1 MSNRLFTMIKSFVIP
16 ILAIVTL
23 LVIAGYALS
32 GCQSGQA
39 KSIQD
44 RYPLESVAKDGKQES
59 YVYRAANRS
68 VPEVAKELISERK
81 PKQASK
87 EDENQM
93 FLVYSDKMY
102 NLQKDKEKPSDTL
115 IEISNEEFVRQNY
128 QPSFLQGY
136 IMGSILNDIF
146 GSRKSSYGDYRGYND
161 RQNHKPV
168 IPERPPTK
176 EEKKTPPPIT
186 KEGKGSIIKRGDNVD
201 PKSSV
206 GDKGSITEKGSKTTP
221 PPSTGSKGK
230 ITKNPGGSSGSDVKP
245 KSSIKTPPKNTS
257 PPKTRVGGS
266 GKIMKRR

>member
-32 GCQSGQA
+32 GCQSE

-68 VPEVAKELISERK
+68 VPEVAKELIDEK
-81 PKQASK
+81 EPKQASK

-93 FLVYSDKMY
+93 FLVYSDKLY

-115 IEISNEEFVRQNY
+115 VEISNKEYVRQNY
-128 QPSFLQGY
+128 QPSFLQSY
-136 IMGSILNDIF
+136 IMASILNDIF
-146 GSRKSSYGDYRGYND
+146 DSRKSYHGDYRGYTD

-186 KEGKGSIIKRGDNVD
+186 KQGKGSIIKR
-201 PKSSV
+201 S
-206 GDKGSITEKGSKTTP
+206 DKGSITEKGSKTV
-221 PPSTGSKGK
+221 PPSTEKKGK
-230 ITKNPGGSSGSDVKP
+230 ITKSPGGSSGSDVKP
-245 KSSIKTPPKNTS
+245 KSSIKSPPRNTS

-266 GKIMKRR
+266 GKITKRR

>member
-1 MSNRLFTMIKSFVIP
+1 M
-16 ILAIVTL
+16 
-23 LVIAGYALS
+23 
-32 GCQSGQA
+32 
-39 KSIQD
+39 
-44 RYPLESVAKDGKQES
+44 
-59 YVYRAANRS
+59 YRAANRS
-68 VPEVAKELISERK
+68 VPEVAKELINERE

-93 FLVYSDKMY
+93 FLVYSDKIY

-115 IEISNEEFVRQNY
+115 IEISNKEFVRQNY

-201 PKSSV
+201 SKPSV
-206 GDKGSITEKGSKTTP
+206 GDKGSITEKGSNTTP
-221 PPSTGSKGK
+221 HPLLEAR
-230 ITKNPGGSSGSDVKP
+230 VKLQ
-245 KSSIKTPPKNTS
+245 KHQA
-257 PPKTRVGGS
+257 VQADQ
-266 GKIMKRR
+266 M

>member
-1 MSNRLFTMIKSFVIP
+1 MSNRLFTMIKSFLIP

-23 LVIAGYALS
+23 LVVAGFVLS
-32 GCQSGQA
+32 GCDNE

-68 VPEVAKELISERK
+68 VPEVAKELIDEK
-81 PKQASK
+81 EPKQASK

-93 FLVYSDKMY
+93 FLVYSDKIY

-115 IEISNEEFVRQNY
+115 VEISNKEFVRQNY

-136 IMGSILNDIF
+136 ILASILDDIF
-146 GSRKSSYGDYRGYND
+146 DSRKSYHGDYRGYTD
-161 RQNHKPV
+161 RKNHKPV
-168 IPERPPTK
+168 IPERPPTQ

-186 KEGKGSIIKRGDNVD
+186 KQGKGSIIKRSDKIQE
-201 PKSSV
+201 PKTSV
-206 GDKGSITEKGSKTTP
+206 GDKGSITEKGSKTV
-221 PPSTGSKGK
+221 PPSTENKGK
-230 ITKNPGGSSGSDVKP
+230 IIKSPGNSGGSDVKP
-245 KSSIKTPPKNTS
+245 KSSIKSPPRNTS

-266 GKIMKRR
+266 GKITKRR

>member
-1 MSNRLFTMIKSFVIP
+1 MSNRLFTMIKSFMIP
-16 ILAIVTL
+16 ILAIVIL
-23 LVIAGYALS
+23 LVVAGYALS
-32 GCQSGQA
+32 GCQGGQT

-44 RYPLESVAKDGKQES
+44 RYPLESVAKEGKQES

-68 VPEVAKELISERK
+68 VPEVAKELINERE
-81 PKQASK
+81 PQQASK

-93 FLVYSDKMY
+93 FLVYSDKIY

-115 IEISNEEFVRQNY
+115 IEISNKEFVRQNY

-201 PKSSV
+201 SKSSV
-206 GDKGSITEKGSKTTP
+206 GDTGSITKKGSSTP

-230 ITKNPGGSSGSDVKP
+230 ITKTPGGSSGSDVKP
-245 KSSIKTPPKNTS
+245 KSSIKTPPRNTS

-266 GKIMKRR
+266 GKITKRR

>member
-16 ILAIVTL
+16 ILASVTL

-32 GCQSGQA
+32 GCQSE

-68 VPEVAKELISERK
+68 VPEVAKELIDEKK
-81 PKQASK
+81 PKQVSK

-93 FLVYSDKMY
+93 FLVYSDKLY

-115 IEISNEEFVRQNY
+115 IEISNKEYVRQNY

-136 IMGSILNDIF
+136 IMASILNDIF
-146 GSRKSSYGDYRGYND
+146 DSRKSYHGDYRGYTD
-161 RQNHKPV
+161 RKNHKPV
-168 IPERPPTK
+168 IPDRPPTK
-176 EEKKTPPPIT
+176 EEKQTPPPIT
-186 KEGKGSIIKRGDNVD
+186 KQGKGSIIKRSDKIE
-201 PKSSV
+201 PKPSV
-206 GDKGSITEKGSKTTP
+206 GDQGSIIEKGTKTV
-221 PPSTGSKGK
+221 PPSTEKKGK
-230 ITKNPGGSSGSDVKP
+230 ITKSPGGSSGSDVKP
-245 KSSIKTPPKNTS
+245 KSSIKSPPRNTS

-266 GKIMKRR
+266 GKITKRR

>member
-16 ILAIVTL
+16 ILAIVIL
-23 LVIAGYALS
+23 LVVAGYALS
-32 GCQSGQA
+32 GCQGGQT

-44 RYPLESVAKDGKQES
+44 RYPLESVAKEGKQES

-68 VPEVAKELISERK
+68 VPEVAKELINERE

-93 FLVYSDKMY
+93 FLVYSDKIY

-115 IEISNEEFVRQNY
+115 IEISNKEFVRQNY

-146 GSRKSSYGDYRGYND
+146 GSKKSSSGDYRGYND

-201 PKSSV
+201 SKSSV
-206 GDKGSITEKGSKTTP
+206 GDKGSITEKGNNTTP

-230 ITKNPGGSSGSDVKP
+230 ITKTPGGSSGSDVKP
-245 KSSIKTPPKNTS
+245 KSSIKTPPRNTS

-266 GKIMKRR
+266 GKITKRR

>member
-1 MSNRLFTMIKSFVIP
+1 MSNRLFTMIKSFLIP

-32 GCQSGQA
+32 GCQNE

-59 YVYRAANRS
+59 YVYRATNRS
-68 VPEVAKELISERK
+68 VPEVAKELIEEKK

-93 FLVYSDKMY
+93 FLVYSDKIY

-115 IEISNEEFVRQNY
+115 VEISNKEFVRQNY

-136 IMGSILNDIF
+136 IMASILNDIF
-146 GSRKSSYGDYRGYND
+146 DSRKSYHGDYRGYTD

-186 KEGKGSIIKRGDNVD
+186 KQGKGSIIKRSDKVD
-201 PKSSV
+201 PKTSV
-206 GDKGSITEKGSKTTP
+206 GDKGSITEKGTKTV
-221 PPSTGSKGK
+221 PPSTEKKGK
-230 ITKNPGGSSGSDVKP
+230 ITKSPGNSSGSDVKP
-245 KSSIKTPPKNTS
+245 KSSIKSPPRNTS

-266 GKIMKRR
+266 GKITKRR